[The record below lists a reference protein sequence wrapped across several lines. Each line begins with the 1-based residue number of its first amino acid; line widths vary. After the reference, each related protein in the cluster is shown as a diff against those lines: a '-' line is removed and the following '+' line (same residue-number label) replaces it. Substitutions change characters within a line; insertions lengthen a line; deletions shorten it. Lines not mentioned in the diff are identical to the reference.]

1 MNPSA
6 PLASLSPGATQQVA
20 IVLLPRFTLLGP
32 GCIVDALRL
41 ANRVAGRELY
51 GWSVVGLEPTV
62 MSSSHVT
69 ANADRT
75 IDEIANLAPD
85 AVIVCGGLEGHRYVN
100 RRVISWLRDL
110 DIRGAITGAVST
122 GVWSLA
128 KARLLDGRRCAV
140 HWDDIPSFSVR
151 FPLVDIRRDI
161 FAQDG
166 RRLTCSGGTAVIDM
180 MLHLL
185 KLQHGKALAD
195 DVAEL
200 LIHGRTRAGADKQRR
215 GQDAEASATRPL
227 RRAIALM
234 QDHVEPTLSIDALA
248 ARLGLSTRRLERLF
262 GAAFGMPP
270 KRYYDL
276 IRLHRARKLLVE
288 TDLPITEVALRCG
301 YLSPTQFSAR
311 FRKSFGLS
319 PRRQRQEGLYDEV
332 SERG

>member
-1 MNPSA
+1 MNPSTS
-6 PLASLSPGATQQVA
+6 LASLSPKTTQEVA

-32 GCIVDALRL
+32 GGIMDALRL

-51 GWSVVGLEPTV
+51 RWSVVGLEPTLV
-62 MSSSHVT
+62 SSTHV
-69 ANADRT
+69 ALSADRT
-75 IDEIANLAPD
+75 IDEVADLTPD
-85 AVIVCGGLEGHRYVN
+85 GVIVCGGLEGHRYVN

-128 KARLLDGRRCAV
+128 EAGLLDGRRCAV

-151 FPLVDIRRDI
+151 FPLVDVQRDI
-161 FAQDG
+161 FAHDG

-185 KLQHGKALAD
+185 QLQHGKGLAD

-200 LIHGRTRAGADKQRR
+200 LIHGRTRAAADKQRR
-215 GQDAEASATRPL
+215 GEGEAASAARPL
-227 RRAIALM
+227 RRAIALV

-248 ARLGLSTRRLERLF
+248 SRLGLSTRRLERLF

-288 TDLPITEVALRCG
+288 TDLPVTEVALRCG

-311 FRKSFGLS
+311 FRKRFGVS
-319 PRRQRQEGLYDEV
+319 PRQQRQEGL
-332 SERG
+332 S

>member
-1 MNPSA
+1 MNSSA
-6 PLASLSPGATQQVA
+6 PLASLSLKATQEVA
-20 IVLLPRFTLLGP
+20 IVLLPRFTLLVP

-51 GWSVVGLEPTV
+51 RWSIIGLESTV
-62 MSSSHVT
+62 LSSSHV
-69 ANADRT
+69 ALSADRT
-75 IDEIANLAPD
+75 IDEVADLVPD
-85 AVIVCGGLEGHRYVN
+85 AVIVCGGLEGHRYVD
-100 RRVISWLRDL
+100 RRALSWLRDL
-110 DIRGAITGAVST
+110 DIHGAITGAVST
-122 GVWSLA
+122 GIWLLA
-128 KARLLDGRRCAV
+128 EARLLDGRRCAV
-140 HWDDIPSFSVR
+140 HWDDVPSFSVR
-151 FPLVDIRRDI
+151 FPLVDIQLDI

-200 LIHGRTRAGADKQRR
+200 LIHGRTRAGGDKQRR
-215 GQDAEASATRPL
+215 GENVEAPATRPL

-234 QDHVEPTLSIDALA
+234 QDHFEPTLSIEALA
-248 ARLGLSTRRLERLF
+248 ERLGLSTRRLERLF
-262 GAAFGMPP
+262 GGAFGMPP

-288 TDLPITEVALRCG
+288 TDLRVTEVALRCG

-311 FRKSFGLS
+311 FRKRFGVS
-319 PRRQRQEGLYDEV
+319 PRQQRQEGL
-332 SERG
+332 

>member
-1 MNPSA
+1 MNLSA
-6 PLASLSPGATQQVA
+6 PLSNSSPKATHVA
-20 IVLLPRFTLLGP
+20 IILLPRFTLLGP
-32 GCIVDALRL
+32 GCIVDTLRL
-41 ANRVAGRELY
+41 ANRVAGRDLY

-62 MSSSHVT
+62 ISSSHV
-69 ANADRT
+69 ALNADRT
-75 IDEIANLAPD
+75 IDDVASLTPD
-85 AVIVCGGLEGHRYVN
+85 AVIVCGGLDGHRYVN
-100 RRVISWLRDL
+100 RRVLAWLRDL
-110 DIRGAITGAVST
+110 DIRGAITCAVST

-200 LIHGRTRAGADKQRR
+200 LIHGTRAGADEQRR
-215 GQDAEASATRPL
+215 GADAEPSVPRPL

-262 GAAFGMPP
+262 GGAFGMPP

-288 TDLPITEVALRCG
+288 TDLPITEIALRCG

-319 PRRQRQEGLYDEV
+319 PRRQRQEGLL
-332 SERG
+332 S

>member
-6 PLASLSPGATQQVA
+6 SLASLSPKATQEVA
-20 IVLLPRFTLLGP
+20 IVLLPRFTLLVP

-41 ANRVAGRELY
+41 ANRVAGHEIYR
-51 GWSVVGLEPTV
+51 WSVIGLEPIV
-62 MSSSHVT
+62 VSSSHIVL
-69 ANADRT
+69 NAERT
-75 IDEIANLAPD
+75 IDEVADLTPD

-100 RRVISWLRDL
+100 RRLLSWLRDL
-110 DIRGAITGAVST
+110 DVRGAITGAVST
-122 GVWSLA
+122 GIWSLA
-128 KARLLDGRRCAV
+128 GARLLDGRRCAV
-140 HWDDIPSFSVR
+140 HWDEIPCFSVR
-151 FPLVDIRRDI
+151 FPLVEVRRDI

-185 KLQHGKALAD
+185 KLQQGKALAD
-195 DVAEL
+195 AVAEL
-200 LIHGRTRAGADKQRR
+200 LIHGRTRTGADKQRR
-215 GQDAEASATRPL
+215 GEDLDGSAARPL

-262 GAAFGMPP
+262 GGAFGMPP

-276 IRLHRARKLLVE
+276 IRLHRARKLLLE
-288 TDLPITEVALRCG
+288 TDLPVTEVALRCG

-311 FRKSFGLS
+311 FRERFGLS
-319 PRRQRQEGLYDEV
+319 PRRQRQEGL
-332 SERG
+332 S

>member
-6 PLASLSPGATQQVA
+6 PLASLSPKATQEVA
-20 IVLLPRFTLLGP
+20 IVLLPRFTLLVP
-32 GCIVDALRL
+32 GCIADALRL
-41 ANRVAGRELY
+41 SNRVAGRELY
-51 GWSVVGLEPTV
+51 RWSIIGLEPTV
-62 MSSSHVT
+62 VSSSHV
-69 ANADRT
+69 ALRADRT
-75 IDEIANLAPD
+75 IDEVADLTPD
-85 AVIVCGGLEGHRYVN
+85 AVIICGGLEGHRYVN
-100 RRVISWLRDL
+100 RRVLSWLRDL
-110 DIRGAITGAVST
+110 DIHGAITGAVST
-122 GVWSLA
+122 GIWSLA
-128 KARLLDGRRCAV
+128 EAHLLDGRRCAV
-140 HWDDIPSFSVR
+140 HWDDVPSFSVR

-200 LIHGRTRAGADKQRR
+200 LIHGRIRAGADKQRR
-215 GQDAEASATRPL
+215 GEDVEAPAARPL

-248 ARLGLSTRRLERLF
+248 GRLGLSTRRLEHLF
-262 GAAFGMPP
+262 GGAFGMPP

-288 TDLPITEVALRCG
+288 TDLPVTEVALRCG

-311 FRKSFGLS
+311 FRKRFGVS
-319 PRRQRQEGLYDEV
+319 PRQQRQEGL
-332 SERG
+332 S

>member
-6 PLASLSPGATQQVA
+6 PLASLSPKATQEVA
-20 IVLLPRFTLLGP
+20 IVLLPRFTLLVP
-32 GCIVDALRL
+32 GCIADALRL
-41 ANRVAGRELY
+41 SNRVAGRELY
-51 GWSVVGLEPTV
+51 RWSIIGLEPTV
-62 MSSSHVT
+62 VSSSHV
-69 ANADRT
+69 ALRADRT
-75 IDEIANLAPD
+75 IDEVADLTPD
-85 AVIVCGGLEGHRYVN
+85 AVIICGGLEGHRYVN
-100 RRVISWLRDL
+100 RRVLSWLRDL
-110 DIRGAITGAVST
+110 DIHGAITGAVST
-122 GVWSLA
+122 GIWSLA
-128 KARLLDGRRCAV
+128 EAHLLDGRRCAV
-140 HWDDIPSFSVR
+140 HWDDVPSFSVR

-200 LIHGRTRAGADKQRR
+200 LIHGRIRAGADKQRR
-215 GQDAEASATRPL
+215 GEDVEAPAARPL

-248 ARLGLSTRRLERLF
+248 GRLGLSTRRLERLF
-262 GAAFGMPP
+262 GGAFGMPP

-288 TDLPITEVALRCG
+288 TDLPVTEVALRCG
-301 YLSPTQFSAR
+301 YLSPTQFSAC
-311 FRKSFGLS
+311 FRKRFGLS
-319 PRRQRQEGLYDEV
+319 PRRQRQEGL
-332 SERG
+332 S

>member
-1 MNPSA
+1 MTKMNLSA
-6 PLASLSPGATQQVA
+6 PLGSSPPKPTHVA
-20 IVLLPRFTLLGP
+20 IILLPRFTLLGP
-32 GCIVDALRL
+32 GCIVDTLRL
-41 ANRVAGRELY
+41 ANRAVGHEVY
-51 GWSVVGLEPTV
+51 SWSIVGLEPTI
-62 MSSSHVT
+62 MSSSLIT
-69 ANADRT
+69 LNADRT
-75 IDEIANLAPD
+75 IDDIASLTPD

-100 RRVISWLRDL
+100 RRVLSWLRDL

-122 GVWSLA
+122 GIWSLA
-128 KARLLDGRRCAV
+128 EARLLDGRRCAV

-151 FPLVDIRRDI
+151 FPLVDVRRDI

-166 RRLTCSGGTAVIDM
+166 RRVTCSGGTAAIDM

-185 KLQHGKALAD
+185 KLQHSKALAD

-215 GQDAEASATRPL
+215 SADAEPSVPRPL
-227 RRAIALM
+227 RCAIALM

-248 ARLGLSTRRLERLF
+248 GRLGLSTRRLERLF
-262 GAAFGMPP
+262 GGAFGMPP

-311 FRKSFGLS
+311 FHKSFGLS
-319 PRRQRQEGLYDEV
+319 PRRQRQEGL
-332 SERG
+332 S

>member
-1 MNPSA
+1 MKPSA
-6 PLASLSPGATQQVA
+6 PVASLSPKATQEAA
-20 IVLLPRFTLLGP
+20 IVLLPRFTLLVP

-51 GWSVVGLEPTV
+51 RWSIIGLELTV
-62 MSSSHVT
+62 VSSSHV
-69 ANADRT
+69 ALNADRT
-75 IDEIANLAPD
+75 IDEVADLTPD
-85 AVIVCGGLEGHRYVN
+85 VVLVCGGLEGHRYVDS
-100 RRVISWLRDL
+100 RVLSWLRDL

-122 GVWSLA
+122 GVWTLA
-128 KARLLDGRRCAV
+128 EARLLDGRRCAV
-140 HWDDIPSFSVR
+140 HWDEIPSFSVR
-151 FPLVDIRRDI
+151 FPLVGVQRDI

-185 KLQHGKALAD
+185 RLQHGKALAD

-200 LIHGRTRAGADKQRR
+200 LIHGRTRIGSDKQGRAE
-215 GQDAEASATRPL
+215 DADASVARPL

-234 QDHVEPTLSIDALA
+234 QGHVEPTLSIDALA
-248 ARLGLSTRRLERLF
+248 ARLGFSTRRLERLF
-262 GAAFGMPP
+262 RRAFGMPP

-288 TDLPITEVALRCG
+288 TDLPITEVAFRCG

-311 FRKSFGLS
+311 FRKRFGLS
-319 PRRQRQEGLYDEV
+319 PRRQRQEGL
-332 SERG
+332 S

>member
-1 MNPSA
+1 
-6 PLASLSPGATQQVA
+6 
-20 IVLLPRFTLLGP
+20 
-32 GCIVDALRL
+32 
-41 ANRVAGRELY
+41 
-51 GWSVVGLEPTV
+51 
-62 MSSSHVT
+62 
-69 ANADRT
+69 
-75 IDEIANLAPD
+75 
-85 AVIVCGGLEGHRYVN
+85 
-100 RRVISWLRDL
+100 
-110 DIRGAITGAVST
+110 
-122 GVWSLA
+122 
-128 KARLLDGRRCAV
+128 
-140 HWDDIPSFSVR
+140 
-151 FPLVDIRRDI
+151 
-161 FAQDG
+161 
-166 RRLTCSGGTAVIDM
+166 VIDM

-215 GQDAEASATRPL
+215 DQDAEASATRPL

-288 TDLPITEVALRCG
+288 TDLPVTEVALRCG

-311 FRKSFGLS
+311 FRKRFGLS

>member
-6 PLASLSPGATQQVA
+6 ALASLSPKATQEVA

-32 GCIVDALRL
+32 GCVVDALRL
-41 ANRVAGRELY
+41 ANRVAGREVY
-51 GWSVVGLEPTV
+51 SWSIVGFEPTV

-69 ANADRT
+69 LNADRT
-75 IDEIANLAPD
+75 IDDVANLTPD

-100 RRVISWLRDL
+100 RRVLSWLRDL
-110 DIRGAITGAVST
+110 DIHGAITGAVST
-122 GVWSLA
+122 GIWSLGEA
-128 KARLLDGRRCAV
+128 HLLDGRRCAV
-140 HWDDIPSFSVR
+140 HWDDVPSLSVR

-161 FAQDG
+161 CAQDG

-200 LIHGRTRAGADKQRR
+200 LIHGRTRAGADKQCR
-215 GQDAEASATRPL
+215 GADAEPSVPRPL

-234 QDHVEPTLSIDALA
+234 RDHVEPTLSIDALA

-262 GAAFGMPP
+262 GGAFGMPP

-288 TDLPITEVALRCG
+288 TDLPVTEVALRCG

-311 FRKSFGLS
+311 FRKRFGVS
-319 PRRQRQEGLYDEV
+319 PRQQRQEGL
-332 SERG
+332 S